1 FSKSNHPARK
11 LLNSL
16 AKAGIGWSSSDEK
29 ARDKLY
35 GQIHSVV
42 QRILNEFDGDVALF
56 EALNVEFEQFLE
68 RENRKSNLV
77 EQRTRESERGRIKS
91 QKAQEAVDKL
101 LKEKLS
107 CYKLPETIHEIL
119 TNGWSR
125 VMFLAYLR
133 DDSEH
138 RWQETVKVVDD
149 LIWCLHP
156 HEEDEERDQWVR
168 VVPRLLRTLRS
179 GLEEVSY
186 NASKLDDMM
195 AQLKHQLAEA
205 FRTNATIEARK
216 DESAPD
222 EGAPAPETQ
231 TAIQRQ
237 QELED
242 AAVSEFVTKIDQLE
256 IGNWVEFRLVNGA
269 SFRCKLSA
277 IIEEADCFVF
287 VNRMGLKVIE
297 KTRVQLAHEL
307 RRGRLTM
314 LEQGAL
320 IDRALN
326 AVVGSLRAKTA

>member
-1 FSKSNHPARK
+1 
-11 LLNSL
+11 
-16 AKAGIGWSSSDEK
+16 
-29 ARDKLY
+29 
-35 GQIHSVV
+35 
-42 QRILNEFDGDVALF
+42 
-56 EALNVEFEQFLE
+56 
-68 RENRKSNLV
+68 
-77 EQRTRESERGRIKS
+77 
-91 QKAQEAVDKL
+91 
-101 LKEKLS
+101 
-107 CYKLPETIHEIL
+107 
-119 TNGWSR
+119 
-125 VMFLAYLR
+125 MFLAYLR
-133 DDSEH
+133 DDAEH

-186 NASKLDDMM
+186 NATKLDDMM

-216 DESAPD
+216 DEPSPEEDSAS
-222 EGAPAPETQ
+222 PETQ

-242 AAVSEFVTKIDQLE
+242 AAVSEFITKIDQLE

-297 KTRVQLAHEL
+297 KTRVELAHEL